1 MLLIPL
7 SALRYGRSRFCFSLK
22 CWRKFHFH
30 QREIKKGPLCPVPG
44 WLAEDLRVWGA
55 QTCGHLLTH
64 PLSAPQSEWFPT
76 LAHVRVSVLC
86 QPHCHTT
93 AALLCPPLR
102 PLLPPPFHP
111 LSATWGPWS
120 ESGSVVSNS
129 LQPHGLYSPWNSPGQ
144 NTGVGSLSLLQA
156 IFPTQGSNPGLPH
169 CRRILYQLSHKGRH
183 LRPTDVSY
191 SGLKSQHLA
200 QYLVY
205 CRYSIN
211 GCW

>member
-102 PLLPPPFHP
+102 PLLPPPFIP
-111 LSATWGPWS
+111 S
-120 ESGSVVSNS
+120 
-129 LQPHGLYSPWNSPGQ
+129 QPPEAHEVKVAQSCPTLCNPMDYTVHGI
-144 NTGVGSLSLLQA
+144 LQA
-156 IFPTQGSNPGLPH
+156 
-169 CRRILYQLSHKGRH
+169 RILEWVAFPFSRLSSQPKDQ
-183 LRPTDVSY
+183 TQVSHIT
-191 SGLKSQHLA
+191 SGFFTS
-200 QYLVY
+200 
-205 CRYSIN
+205 
-211 GCW
+211 